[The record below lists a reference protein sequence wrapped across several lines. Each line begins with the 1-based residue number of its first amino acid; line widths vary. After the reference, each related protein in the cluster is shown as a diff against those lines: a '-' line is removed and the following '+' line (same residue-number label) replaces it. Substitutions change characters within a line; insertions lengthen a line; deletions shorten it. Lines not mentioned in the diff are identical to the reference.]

1 MCCKFCNSC
10 SSVFPESP
18 RWLMAT
24 SQIPRA
30 KKCLQSFSAR
40 NGMCVS
46 DELYPA
52 ETLLSGKISALQT
65 SATDLRTALIS
76 NSSNYLQKMSK
87 TNFVTMDHKT
97 SHK

>member
-1 MCCKFCNSC
+1 MLRQMNNLRPGIYNNMFVTCVSVCVCCECGNSC
-10 SSVFPESP
+10 ASVFPESP

-24 SQIPRA
+24 SQIPQA

-52 ETLLSGKISALQT
+52 ETLLSGKNLSLTHIS
-65 SATDLRTALIS
+65 
-76 NSSNYLQKMSK
+76 Y
-87 TNFVTMDHKT
+87 
-97 SHK
+97 